1 MILTINTK
9 DYTFTDNAV
18 NLLMQYVATDASTA
32 LQKLNPTYKL
42 VGEQIARKMLYD
54 FEKKAVANG
63 FDKEQAKFIRPE
75 KNQSPID
82 KIISLLVTE
91 NAAKIL
97 EKVHLTIL
105 TSDTQI
111 TQVTYGHDE

>member
-1 MILTINTK
+1 MKLTIDRK
-9 DYTFTDNAV
+9 EYTFTDNAV
-18 NLLMQYVATDASTA
+18 NDLMKCVSGDASSA

-54 FEKKAVANG
+54 FEKKAVENG
-63 FDKEQAKFIRPE
+63 FDKEQAKLIRPE

-91 NAAKIL
+91 NAGKIL

-105 TSDTQI
+105 TSHNQV